1 MYSKNPRDLKKD
13 LGGVILK
20 ALKYIVIAGITYV
33 AATAISTLKRKQ
45 PKIHYYKAKRIN
57 AKVYI
62 YDAIKTKSKAAM
74 RLKANGNVFVT
85 SSGYAYDAC
94 KAASPIHKVSA
105 MQKHKKEKDQGKQY
119 YHYHPMLKWSKNKN
133 ARKQMHVHCWFLK

>member
-1 MYSKNPRDLKKD
+1 M
-13 LGGVILK
+13 
-20 ALKYIVIAGITYV
+20 
-33 AATAISTLKRKQ
+33 RK
-45 PKIHYYKAKRIN
+45 
-57 AKVYI
+57 YI

-105 MQKHKKEKDQGKQY
+105 MQKHKKEKIRENNIIIIIQ
-119 YHYHPMLKWSKNKN
+119 
-133 ARKQMHVHCWFLK
+133 C

>member
-1 MYSKNPRDLKKD
+1 M
-13 LGGVILK
+13 
-20 ALKYIVIAGITYV
+20 
-33 AATAISTLKRKQ
+33 RK
-45 PKIHYYKAKRIN
+45 
-57 AKVYI
+57 YI

-94 KAASPIHKVSA
+94 KAASP
-105 MQKHKKEKDQGKQY
+105 
-119 YHYHPMLKWSKNKN
+119 MLKWSKNKN

>member
-1 MYSKNPRDLKKD
+1 MLKKD

-94 KAASPIHKVSA
+94 KLQAQFIKYL
-105 MQKHKKEKDQGKQY
+105 QCKNTRRKKIRENNIIIIIQ
-119 YHYHPMLKWSKNKN
+119 
-133 ARKQMHVHCWFLK
+133 C

>member
-1 MYSKNPRDLKKD
+1 M
-13 LGGVILK
+13 
-20 ALKYIVIAGITYV
+20 
-33 AATAISTLKRKQ
+33 RK
-45 PKIHYYKAKRIN
+45 
-57 AKVYI
+57 YI

-105 MQKHKKEKDQGKQY
+105 MQNTRRKRSGKTI
-119 YHYHPMLKWSKNKN
+119 LSLSSNVK
-133 ARKQMHVHCWFLK
+133 VE

>member
-1 MYSKNPRDLKKD
+1 M
-13 LGGVILK
+13 
-20 ALKYIVIAGITYV
+20 
-33 AATAISTLKRKQ
+33 RK
-45 PKIHYYKAKRIN
+45 
-57 AKVYI
+57 YI

-119 YHYHPMLKWSKNKN
+119 YHYHPTLKWSKNKN
-133 ARKQMHVHCWFLK
+133 ARKQMHVHCWFLKQEDFNNYGV